1 MCDWYKENELPFFTE
16 LYFCTL
22 VICIIYCIILDW
34 GSSPNSVTS
43 HSDARCIG
51 MLHTLLHQ
59 WSANWSRE
67 CELQGNTEFAEIR
80 QIWNSTKFGSQ
91 ITPNCLNAHGI
102 DRMWGTV
109 QVWCK
114 LEIRRFELWVSCAE
128 PFLLGSLVAAHKKL
142 CTPCSRLCNN
152 DCNTVVFQLQVLY
165 KKQ

>member
-1 MCDWYKENELPFFTE
+1 MWLIQRERVAIFYRAIFLYSCYLYYLLYHIRLGLKPQFCYKSFWCKVHRYATYFT
-16 LYFCTL
+16 T
-22 VICIIYCIILDW
+22 
-34 GSSPNSVTS
+34 SVKRKLISWMWTS
-43 HSDARCIG
+43 G
-51 MLHTLLHQ
+51 
-59 WSANWSRE
+59 E
-67 CELQGNTEFAEIR
+67 TEFAEIR

-114 LEIRRFELWVSCAE
+114 LEIRRFEFWVSCAE